1 MYMHRLRRMNRMA
14 ATDLW
19 GRVLLLLAIGA
30 VWSTVLF
37 SATATAARVTDL
49 YAASGVL
56 PAESESP
63 LADAFNE
70 ALGKVLVKVTGRRDA
85 AAPDYLVTLFP
96 DPAQL
101 VQQYRRE
108 DRETIWARF
117 DRNAI
122 KRVLDSAGQ
131 PVWGADRPVILV
143 WLALDAGRGRR
154 SILRA
159 ESAADALPIRT
170 DEALTFDME
179 QLDEV
184 RIVIVEAAEARGMPV
199 LLPLVDAEDLSRLS
213 FAELWGDFGDP
224 VMAASAR
231 YGADAVLIGRAR
243 GQRVR
248 WTLLQGDERIDWQ
261 GSLADGPNATA
272 DWLGGRLAT
281 YADSAGKI
289 RLSVAGVNSLED
301 YGVLTSYLNSI
312 AVVESF
318 EVSRVNGDHIEFD
331 VTVRGDA
338 DRLMRAMRGSRI
350 LQPITGTQ
358 LLNNDP
364 LALPGYRRE
373 PDLAY
378 MLVPSP

>member
-122 KRVLDSAGQ
+122 KRVLDGAGQ

-318 EVSRVNGDHIEFD
+318 EVSRVNRDHIEFD

>member
-122 KRVLDSAGQ
+122 KRVLDGAGQ